1 MKLWLADSRQ
11 ALRSLN
17 VVEGHGPWINGAR
30 RPLGTIAGT
39 HRIIH
44 EPFVQGQVS
53 LTRVVRTLIMS
64 VPMTLQTEQQS
75 LHAYA
80 DVLVRLSVDPVLFT
94 LIDDRLHVLLRKRA
108 WPPFEGVWALPG
120 AINPAG
126 EQLKETMLRELHRVG
141 LGDIWVEQLKTFDRP
156 PQYVDGALAAP
167 GRDPRGRVVSV
178 AYFGLVPP
186 GRRRIAVADEEIR
199 WMPVEEVPALAF
211 DHEEIVR
218 YALWRL
224 RNKILY
230 STVGFQ
236 LLPPE
241 FTLTELQ
248 RVYELVLGERLDK
261 RNFRRK
267 VLDAGAVVETGSVTQ
282 RGTRRPARLYRFSN
296 CDFEFR

>member
-1 MKLWLADSRQ
+1 
-11 ALRSLN
+11 
-17 VVEGHGPWINGAR
+17 
-30 RPLGTIAGT
+30 
-39 HRIIH
+39 
-44 EPFVQGQVS
+44 
-53 LTRVVRTLIMS
+53 
-64 VPMTLQTEQQS
+64 MTLEIERRA
-75 LHAYA
+75 LDEYA

-94 LIDDRLHVLLRKRA
+94 LIEDRLHVLLRLRT
-108 WPPFEGVWALPG
+108 WSPFAGMWALPG
-120 AINPAG
+120 VINPAG
-126 EQLKETMLRELHRVG
+126 EQLKETMLRELYRIG

-156 PQYVDGALAAP
+156 PQYVDGALAVP

-186 GRRRIAVADEEIR
+186 GRHEVSVEDEEFA
-199 WMPVEEVPALAF
+199 WMPVEALPPLAF
-211 DHEEIVR
+211 DHQEIIQ

-230 STVGFQ
+230 STVAFQ
-236 LLPPE
+236 LLPAE

-267 VLDAGAVVETGSVTQ
+267 VLDAAAVVETGALTQ

>member
-1 MKLWLADSRQ
+1 MTLEIERQ
-11 ALRSLN
+11 ALHDY
-17 VVEGHGPWINGAR
+17 V
-30 RPLGTIAGT
+30 
-39 HRIIH
+39 
-44 EPFVQGQVS
+44 
-53 LTRVVRTLIMS
+53 
-64 VPMTLQTEQQS
+64 
-75 LHAYA
+75 

-94 LIDDRLHVLLRKRA
+94 LIDDRLHVLLRNRT
-108 WPPFEGVWALPG
+108 WPPYAGVWALPG
-120 AINPAG
+120 VINPAR
-126 EQLKETMLRELHRVG
+126 EQLKDTMLAELHRIG

-156 PQYVDGALAAP
+156 PQYVDGAVAVP

-186 GRRRIAVADEEIR
+186 GRHAVT
-199 WMPVEEVPALAF
+199 VEEEELAWMAVDDLPRLAF
-211 DHEEIVR
+211 DHEEIVG

-230 STVGFQ
+230 STVAFQ
-236 LLPPE
+236 LLPHE

-267 VLDAGAVVETGSVTQ
+267 VLDAGVVVETGSVTQ

-296 CDFEFR
+296 CDFELR